1 MTRNLPTGLTSRRF
15 LSLSS
20 STNDNNRPPRILG
33 IFASWRL
40 EAYGFALA
48 AVYAGLLLHF
58 YMAGAWII
66 DRAGMPVYSDFTDAW
81 VTGIEAL
88 RGKAALIYEP
98 GEFVRIR
105 SALLGPRDFFHPNW
119 PYPPTFL

>member
-1 MTRNLPTGLTSRRF
+1 MSEALA
-15 LSLSS
+15 SLRPGAGY
-20 STNDNNRPPRILG
+20 NNRPRRIFG
-33 IFASWRL
+33 IFAGWRL
-40 EAYGFALA
+40 QAYGCALA
-48 AVYAGLLLHF
+48 AVYAGLLIHF
-58 YMAGAWII
+58 YLAGAWII
-66 DRAGMPVYSDFTDAW
+66 DRQGIPVYSDFTDGW
-81 VTGIEAL
+81 VAGIEAL